1 MRRSASSSRI
11 NESNHPIIINHM
23 KFFTKEVKIALVA
36 IVGIVVLFFG
46 IHFLKGMP
54 VFSTD
59 KVYYASF
66 QNINGLSSSNPI
78 YADGY
83 QVGNVKHIIYDY
95 NKSGR
100 VLVEFQVDNDLRIP
114 KGSSAEIV
122 SDLMGNIKMNLL
134 LANNPRERVEPGDTI
149 QGNLDAGLMGSVQS
163 LVPTLSAM
171 LPKVDS
177 ILTSVNMLLA
187 DPAIRASLH
196 NIQTIS
202 SNLAVTSAGLNRL
215 VAEAN
220 GKVPGILSKADYAM
234 AKAGSTLNNADR
246 LSANLAQ
253 LDVAQTLAKVD
264 RTLDNVESVTR
275 QLNSPNGSLG
285 LLMRDPALYNNMNS
299 TVRSADSLLTDLKKH
314 PKRYVHFSLFGK
326 KDK

>member
-1 MRRSASSSRI
+1 
-11 NESNHPIIINHM
+11 M

-234 AKAGSTLNNADR
+234 AKAGSTLDNADR

>member
-1 MRRSASSSRI
+1 
-11 NESNHPIIINHM
+11 M

-46 IHFLKGMP
+46 LHFLKGMP

-66 QNINGLSSSNPI
+66 KDINGLSSSNPI

-83 QVGNVKHIIYDY
+83 QVGNVKSIIYDY

-114 KGSSAEIV
+114 KGSSAEIM

-163 LVPTLSAM
+163 LVPAVAAM

-177 ILTSVNMLLA
+177 ILSSVNMLLA
-187 DPAIRASLH
+187 DPALRASLH

-234 AKAGSTLNNADR
+234 GKAGSTLNNADR

-285 LLMRDPALYNNMNS
+285 LLMRDPGLYNNMNN

>member
-1 MRRSASSSRI
+1 
-11 NESNHPIIINHM
+11 M

-46 IHFLKGMP
+46 LHFLKGMP

-66 QNINGLSSSNPI
+66 KDINGLSSSNPI

-83 QVGNVKHIIYDY
+83 QVGNVKSIIYDY

-114 KGSSAEIV
+114 QGSSAEIV

-163 LVPTLSAM
+163 LVPAVAAM

-177 ILTSVNMLLA
+177 ILSSVNMLLA
-187 DPAIRASLH
+187 DPALRASLH

-220 GKVPGILSKADYAM
+220 GKLPGILSKADYAM
-234 AKAGSTLNNADR
+234 GKAGSTLNNADR

-253 LDVAQTLAKVD
+253 LDVAQTLTKVD

-285 LLMRDPALYNNMNS
+285 LLMRDPGLYNNMNN

>member
-1 MRRSASSSRI
+1 
-11 NESNHPIIINHM
+11 M

-46 IHFLKGMP
+46 LHFLKGMP

-66 QNINGLSSSNPI
+66 KDINGLSSSNPI

-83 QVGNVKHIIYDY
+83 QVGNVKSIIYDY

-114 KGSSAEIV
+114 QGSSAEIV

-134 LANNPRERVEPGDTI
+134 LANNPRGRVEPGDTI

-163 LVPTLSAM
+163 LVPAVAAM

-177 ILTSVNMLLA
+177 ILASVNMLLA
-187 DPAIRASLH
+187 DPALRASLH

-202 SNLAVTSAGLNRL
+202 SNLAFTSAGLNRL

-234 AKAGSTLNNADR
+234 GKAGSTLNNADR

-285 LLMRDPALYNNMNS
+285 LLMRDPELYNNMNN

>member
-1 MRRSASSSRI
+1 
-11 NESNHPIIINHM
+11 M

-46 IHFLKGMP
+46 LHFLKGMP

-66 QNINGLSSSNPI
+66 KDINGLSSSNPI

-83 QVGNVKHIIYDY
+83 QVGNVKSIIYDY

-114 KGSSAEIV
+114 QGSSAEIV

-149 QGNLDAGLMGSVQS
+149 QGNLDAGLMGSVQL
-163 LVPTLSAM
+163 LVPAVAAM

-177 ILTSVNMLLA
+177 ILSSVNMLLA
-187 DPAIRASLH
+187 DPALRASLH

-220 GKVPGILSKADYAM
+220 GKLPGILSKADYAM
-234 AKAGSTLNNADR
+234 GKAGSTLNNADR

-285 LLMRDPALYNNMNS
+285 LLMRDPGLYNNMNN